1 MGRYRAPTPIGY
13 KGPFR
18 NMADIYQEYRNTLMN
33 KGPYKAYFA
42 SRASYG
48 ESPRKFSKIHY
59 SGEQRPMSEPERKE
73 HQNETK
79 PYKTPETKTESSQ
92 KIEHSQKT
100 ETPKE
105 IEHSQK
111 TETSQKI
118 EQEKETSETEN
129 ELSYEKL
136 GLPYEKIIEGQ
147 TDISPRNRPSP
158 YDKTELR
165 W

>member
-1 MGRYRAPTPIGY
+1 MT
-13 KGPFR
+13 
-18 NMADIYQEYRNTLMN
+18 DIYQEYRNTLMN
-33 KGPYKAYFA
+33 RGPYKAYFS

-73 HQNETK
+73 QHNETK
-79 PYKTPETKTESSQ
+79 PDKTPETKTESSQ
-92 KIEHSQKT
+92 KIEDSQKI

-105 IEHSQK
+105 IESSQK
-111 TETSQKI
+111 IETKQETETSQKL
-118 EQEKETSETEN
+118 EQEKETSETED

-136 GLPYEKIIEGQ
+136 GLPYEKNLGQ

-158 YDKTELR
+158 YDKAETR